1 MLWAFSKPLVQRAM
15 PDYAW
20 VCHSCH
26 ATNPADSDACSAC
39 GCGAVASAADLGESK
54 AGVVRP
60 PRLTRKEW
68 RAQRRAEIAA
78 LPLWKRP
85 AAYALQAIRIVAAI
99 FVLIGIFELSLRAGL
114 IGFALLIVAEV
125 MFILLKGPPYGWMD
139 G

>member
-1 MLWAFSKPLVQRAM
+1 M

-20 VCHSCH
+20 ICHSCRV
-26 ATNPADSDACSAC
+26 TNSAGSEACGAC
-39 GCGAVASAADLGESK
+39 GCGAVVSAADLEESK

-68 RAQRRAEIAA
+68 HAQRRTDIAA

-85 AAYALQAIRIVAAI
+85 AAYALQAIRVVGAI
-99 FVLIGIFELSLRAGL
+99 FVLIGLFDLSLRAGL
-114 IGFALLIVAEV
+114 IGFGLVIVAEV
-125 MFILLKGPPYGWMD
+125 MFSLLKGPPYGWKD